1 MATNTESESQ
11 SSEKVASSPI
21 EAAGEDTKDDDNED
35 VDIDVT
41 SVPSEGDPL
50 VSSDVDG
57 PSEDD
62 EYFKPIK
69 KLCMAPSR
77 ASAPLVSVAAP
88 SSKPLSSFF
97 IKDILNH
104 KPTSLQRTSMPAIV
118 RPWDLDGPASSRRSR
133 PRSADDDSRSERS
146 ESDSPESPA
155 VANPNA
161 SPLDALF
168 EMTSKAFEGLE
179 ANEKASGKYPYNFIL
194 FWVEG
199 FPEGL
204 HCYFIFINVAVKC
217 FINFVCNFL
226 QKKKKSIFYM
236 LFKNLFINI
245 VFGCLLFAVSIQLYN
260 NVSKNIS

>member
-1 MATNTESESQ
+1 MATHTDSESQ
-11 SSEKVASSPI
+11 SSEKIASPLQAS
-21 EAAGEDTKDDDNED
+21 AAGEDTKDDENEE

-69 KLCMAPSR
+69 KLCMAPAR

-104 KPTSLQRTSMPAIV
+104 KPVSMQRTSLPGIV
-118 RPWDLDGPASSRRSR
+118 RPWDLDGAGASRRSR

-155 VANPNA
+155 VTNPNA

-179 ANEKASGKYPYNFIL
+179 ANEKASGEYFSCFCDL
-194 FWVEG
+194 FSLGKSLGVEG
-199 FPEGL
+199 QTPYENETGGFQ
-204 HCYFIFINVAVKC
+204 CYFYVYF
-217 FINFVCNFL
+217 
-226 QKKKKSIFYM
+226 
-236 LFKNLFINI
+236 
-245 VFGCLLFAVSIQLYN
+245 
-260 NVSKNIS
+260 SKTNC

>member
-1 MATNTESESQ
+1 MATNTDSESQ
-11 SSEKVASSPI
+11 SSEKVPSPVQ
-21 EAAGEDTKDDDNED
+21 ATGEDTKDDDNEE

-69 KLCMAPSR
+69 KLCMAPAR

-97 IKDILNH
+97 IKDILKH
-104 KPTSLQRTSMPAIV
+104 KPASMQRTTIPAIV
-118 RPWDLDGPASSRRSR
+118 RPWDLDGAGASRRSR

-179 ANEKASGKYPYNFIL
+179 ANEKASGKYPFHFMTSWEKRDLNA
-194 FWVEG
+194 G
-199 FPEGL
+199 FTLIPEG
-204 HCYFIFINVAVKC
+204 
-217 FINFVCNFL
+217 
-226 QKKKKSIFYM
+226 
-236 LFKNLFINI
+236 
-245 VFGCLLFAVSIQLYN
+245 
-260 NVSKNIS
+260 